1 MSPAPAG
8 HCPACVPSGPLSI
21 LMKTNGAFVTLM
33 PLKMDLPGKQS
44 ALWAQLQ
51 SIGALKA
58 AGCECRTALV
68 CPTWPS
74 AALAASGLTQ
84 VKRAEVLGVRCLS
97 WGPPALGP
105 KAPHRSQPFAA
116 KGWAEASS
124 NANQLA
130 KQIKHHFQC
139 KSITVLL
146 KHHRLKCR
154 EIIARVVF
162 FFRVERKDGKEGGG
176 VSRYPIPLESSQDS
190 NCWRDLDRLKS
201 QSAGNHIPQIM
212 CYCF

>member
-21 LMKTNGAFVTLM
+21 LMKTNGAFVILM

-51 SIGALKA
+51 STGALKA

-68 CPTWPS
+68 CPTQPS

-84 VKRAEVLGVRCLS
+84 VKRAEVLGVTCLS

-105 KAPHRSQPFAA
+105 EASRRSQPFAA

-124 NANQLA
+124 NANQSA
-130 KQIKHHFQC
+130 KQMKHHFQY

-162 FFRVERKDGKEGGG
+162 FSGLRGKMGRREEVFLDTPSLWRAHRIQIVG
-176 VSRYPIPLESSQDS
+176 VILT
-190 NCWRDLDRLKS
+190 
-201 QSAGNHIPQIM
+201 G
-212 CYCF
+212 